1 MTDWRLAIDTIQNII
16 TGGFGSPSRNVVMN
30 DIQTS
35 PAIPQAFPL
44 PLFLQPLDQ
53 RYKETNDDDTSP
65 TCDWL
70 GIPTPDKLPSPGQ
83 AKTWHKDEWME
94 WSKNNGFVFEGE
106 TTHSWTWKHP
116 LANTLVI
123 SVAKTPGDFRTPMA
137 MATQTR
143 RAVREFA
150 VRVNVVM
157 RNLISTGFDFKDV
170 DESGVKLMVVKL
182 VQSKGEAESTVSK
195 LHYEELQSGKLSK
208 TLTDLVNVIGRI
220 TKDFGIPP
228 AKTMSHLLGT
238 NTQDGQAE
246 WDRWKLFDPDHPIAN
261 SMVEDA
267 KDYLDSLRDME
278 RAEKEEKRADRDRE
292 DAEREA
298 KRLAKIQPKTS
309 QQVMQEMVDRH
320 DDQTVSGIKGCMGA
334 VMSALDRLRA
344 LEAQVAKGIDIPVIE
359 DPAMKAEIA
368 AKTTA
373 LEAAEKRMSDKDRF
387 IQEQMIQI
395 QGLEAQVSQV
405 SVERL
410 AHLNN
415 VERHLHALA
424 GLVVSTVEEAKKGN
438 SFQMVEA
445 LNNLVA
451 EAKHFLPK
459 E

>member
-1 MTDWRLAIDTIQNII
+1 
-16 TGGFGSPSRNVVMN
+16 
-30 DIQTS
+30 
-35 PAIPQAFPL
+35 
-44 PLFLQPLDQ
+44 
-53 RYKETNDDDTSP
+53 
-65 TCDWL
+65 
-70 GIPTPDKLPSPGQ
+70 
-83 AKTWHKDEWME
+83 
-94 WSKNNGFVFEGE
+94 VFEGD

-143 RAVREFA
+143 RAVREWTTA
-150 VRVNVVM
+150 ANVVM
-157 RNLISTGFDFKDV
+157 RALMKTGVGGAMKDR
-170 DESGVKLMVVKL
+170 DEDGIKAELVKA
-182 VQSKGEAESTVSK
+182 VQAKDDTNRKAIMTLQYK
-195 LHYEELQSGKLSK
+195 AMEEDKLSK
-208 TLTDLVNVIGRI
+208 TLTDLVNILGRI
-220 TKDFGIPP
+220 TKDFNIPP
-228 AKTMSHLLGT
+228 AKTLSQLLDCDAKGG
-238 NTQDGQAE
+238 QDE
-246 WDRWKLFDPDHPIAN
+246 WERMKLFAPDHPISA
-261 SMVEDA
+261 SMVAEA

-278 RAEKEEKRADRDRE
+278 RAEKDEKRMERDRE
-292 DAEREA
+292 DAEREER
-298 KRLAKIQPKTS
+298 RLAKLRPKTS
-309 QQVMQEMVDRH
+309 QQVMQEMVDYH
-320 DDQTVSGIKGCMGA
+320 DDQTISGIKGCMGA
-334 VMSALDRLRA
+334 VMSAMDRLRA
-344 LEAQVAKGIDIPVIE
+344 LEAQVQKGIEIPAVE

-387 IQEQMIQI
+387 IQEQMTQI

-405 SVERL
+405 SADRL